1 MKEEKSHTHFVD
13 NCITICI
20 ACDISNHRPTLFE
33 DFLFPQ
39 LASMNFHQ
47 QFDMKLNWPKFA
59 LRLHR
64 LGVYHQRLIN
74 EILRRKSHCETIDAV
89 CYAELEAIQ
98 MEKLVDAEIR
108 TILQSL
114 KQNVGED
121 HLRLI
126 VYADNG
132 LVIPLLLKIDIDS
145 KEFVAFGDDE
155 TNSLNS
161 IRFNENQCLYVGSFL
176 SLTILS

>member
-1 MKEEKSHTHFVD
+1 MKEEKTRTHFVE

-20 ACDISNHRPTLFE
+20 ACDIGNHRSTLFE

-64 LGVYHQRLIN
+64 LGVCHKPLID
-74 EILRRKSHCETIDAV
+74 EILRRKSHFETTDAV
-89 CYAELEAIQ
+89 SYAELEALQ
-98 MEKLVDAEIR
+98 MEMLVNAEIR
-108 TILQSL
+108 NILPDL
-114 KQNVGED
+114 KQNIGED
-121 HLRLI
+121 NVRLI
-126 VYADNG
+126 VYAGNG
-132 LVIPLLLKIDIDS
+132 VVIPLLVKIDIHS

-161 IRFNENQCLYVGSFL
+161 IRCNENHCL
-176 SLTILS
+176 